1 MLESEDKVDHMDL
14 CWFLELDASYTLVMK
29 DWLFCLLIYV
39 LYLFFFVFRSLQ
51 VILGLV
57 LCAEFKYHGNIK
69 LL

>member
-14 CWFLELDASYTLVMK
+14 CWFLEPGASYTLVMK

-39 LYLFFFVFRSLQ
+39 SYLFFLVFRSSQ

-57 LCAEFKYHGNIK
+57 SCAEFKYHGNK